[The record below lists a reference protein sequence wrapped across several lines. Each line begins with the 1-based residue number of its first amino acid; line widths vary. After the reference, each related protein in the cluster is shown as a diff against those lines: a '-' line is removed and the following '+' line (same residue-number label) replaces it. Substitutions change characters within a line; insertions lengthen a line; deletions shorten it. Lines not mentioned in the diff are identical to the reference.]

1 MNVSESKGGFYNP
14 NTRNMIRR
22 GEYSPSSEISVNRH
36 ESTIM
41 SIARKRY
48 ISYFESLIYY
58 FDEEWFDLKSD
69 LYTGTKRQTS
79 SKVKMLNQ
87 PKRCDKCKREWAIDT
102 TGSYYL
108 DGFKGIYMEKE
119 TCGECNDL

>member
-48 ISYFESLIYY
+48 TSYFESLIYY
-58 FDEEWFDLKSD
+58 FDEDWFDLKSD
-69 LYTGTKRQTS
+69 LYTGTKRQ
-79 SKVKMLNQ
+79 
-87 PKRCDKCKREWAIDT
+87 A
-102 TGSYYL
+102 
-108 DGFKGIYMEKE
+108 
-119 TCGECNDL
+119 